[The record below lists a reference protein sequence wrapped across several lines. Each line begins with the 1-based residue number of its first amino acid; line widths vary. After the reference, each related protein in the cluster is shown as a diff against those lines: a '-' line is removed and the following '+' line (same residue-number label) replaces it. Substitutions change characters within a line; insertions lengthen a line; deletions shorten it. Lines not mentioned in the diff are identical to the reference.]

1 MVLNL
6 SVKDIEL
13 SHNSTIYDNNI
24 EISEKD
30 IVSNLK
36 LMRFLDTKKIYFVD
50 KLKLN
55 SLQLHFQNEIGT
67 LFLEAAGFTINYN
80 NKIYLNYSECRKLF
94 AELDIVLSYLNIA
107 YKKTQQ
113 TSDNPNVC
121 DIDHFTTKSYNILIL
136 NYFALKYRNYAS
148 YIKNIDETDILYDI
162 NLDYGEYEKE
172 TSLTRFML
180 THFLRF
186 ISTKSDQIPFSN
198 GFGSN
203 IKNKIQTKSNS
214 FTKNIIYDEIN
225 MFLKELSSLYNK
237 AFTIQ
242 NIELNESGYIAQKL
256 VVSVYLKAA
265 QEETVKIIL
274 EA

>member
-1 MVLNL
+1 
-6 SVKDIEL
+6 
-13 SHNSTIYDNNI
+13 
-24 EISEKD
+24 
-30 IVSNLK
+30 
-36 LMRFLDTKKIYFVD
+36 
-50 KLKLN
+50 
-55 SLQLHFQNEIGT
+55 
-67 LFLEAAGFTINYN
+67 
-80 NKIYLNYSECRKLF
+80 
-94 AELDIVLSYLNIA
+94 
-107 YKKTQQ
+107 
-113 TSDNPNVC
+113 
-121 DIDHFTTKSYNILIL
+121 
-136 NYFALKYRNYAS
+136 LKYRNYAS
-148 YIKNIDETDILYDI
+148 YVKNIDETDILYDI

-198 GFGSN
+198 GFGST
-203 IKNKIQTKSNS
+203 IKNKIQSKSNS

-225 MFLKELSSLYNK
+225 MFLKELSGLYNK